1 MQTNEAKSSGSTKKW
16 LTGCAIGC
24 GAIILIL
31 ILLGVSGFFFIK
43 NIVQEFKDT
52 EALMSTLTE
61 RYGRIKDYCPDP
73 DGAIRS
79 ERIEAFLSARD
90 AFAPARKKLETT
102 LETLSEGKIE
112 SEIEV
117 KTPKNVFK
125 MIKLG
130 FGVIPQISEYF
141 KSRNQAL
148 LDAEMGMGEYYFIY
162 VVAYYSWLKKPPEDG
177 PDFQLVGQSE
187 DYDYWD
193 EEVELEARRDR
204 LLKRVH
210 RMTLPMLHNQ
220 FEKLTSGNITG
231 VQNKWRRI
239 LASEIKAMESDRFRL
254 PWQDGLPAI
263 LEASLRSFREQL
275 EASYST
281 MTNPLEVALE
291 QR

>member
-1 MQTNEAKSSGSTKKW
+1 LQTNEAKSSGSTKKW

-112 SEIEV
+112 REIEV

>member
-1 MQTNEAKSSGSTKKW
+1 LQTNEAKSSGSTKKW